1 MSVYKSK
8 LKSRAEV
15 AERTMAFYL
24 EKPPDF
30 QFRAGQYLDLTLIDP
45 PEIDS
50 QGAVRTF
57 SIASAPYEHDLVVAT
72 RMRDS
77 AFKRV
82 FASLP
87 LGTEIKLEGPMGSF
101 TLHKNPS
108 RAAVFLAGGIGI
120 TPFRGMLR
128 HATNEKLAHPLYLFY
143 ANRRPED
150 AAFLDELR
158 QLSQSNPHFV
168 FVPTMTEMEKSKCN
182 WSGERSFINR
192 EMLIKHFCD
201 LQGPIYY
208 VAGPPAMVA
217 AAREMLTKAN
227 IDEDDIRTEEFGGY

>member
-1 MSVYKSK
+1 MSAYKSK
-8 LKSRAEV
+8 LKGRAEV
-15 AERTMAFYL
+15 AERTVAFYL
-24 EKPPDF
+24 EKPPGF

-45 PEIDS
+45 PEIDA

-57 SIASAPYEHDLVVAT
+57 SIASAPYEHDLVIAT

-87 LGTEIKLEGPMGSF
+87 PGTEIKLEGPMGSF

-108 RAAVFLAGGIGI
+108 KAAVFLAGGIGI

-128 HATNEKLAHPLYLFY
+128 QAANEKLAHPLYLFY

-158 QLSQSNPHFV
+158 QFFQSNPHFV
-168 FVPTMTEMEKSKCN
+168 FVPTMTEMEKSKRN
-182 WSGERSFINR
+182 WSGERTFINR
-192 EMLIKHFCD
+192 DMLIKHFWN

-217 AAREMLTKAN
+217 AAREMLAKAD